1 MGGAIPQP
9 KEAMRRVILPLAGL
23 VGAVAMGGVSTGATA
38 QDAPVVPEPIQVGVE
53 APDFSI
59 PGATRHGVLAEPV
72 TMSEY
77 AGKTVVLSF
86 FFRARTRG

>member
-1 MGGAIPQP
+1 MSTSPIP
-9 KEAMRRVILPLAGL
+9 VFLGL
-23 VGAVAMGGVSTGATA
+23 LVAMSALSAPRATA
-38 QDAPVVPEPIQVGVE
+38 AQVPEPLAVGDV

-72 TMSEY
+72 TLSEY

-86 FFRARTRG
+86 FFRARTKG

>member
-1 MGGAIPQP
+1 MSRTFATLAALTALTGLTLGAPSPSSAQDEVEPVPPAIEVGAI
-9 KEAMRRVILPLAGL
+9 
-23 VGAVAMGGVSTGATA
+23 
-38 QDAPVVPEPIQVGVE
+38 

-72 TMSEY
+72 TLKEY
-77 AGKTVVLSF
+77 EGKTVVLSF

>member
-1 MGGAIPQP
+1 
-9 KEAMRRVILPLAGL
+9 MRRALSTFAAAIVL
-23 VGAVAMGGVSTGATA
+23 AVAVPTADA
-38 QDAPVVPEPIQVGVE
+38 QDAPAVPDPIEVGAI

-72 TMSEY
+72 TLSAYE
-77 AGKTVVLSF
+77 GKTVVLSF

>member
-1 MGGAIPQP
+1 
-9 KEAMRRVILPLAGL
+9 MRRVPSTLAALAVGAAVLAASPRGAAAQDAPAVPEPLA
-23 VGAVAMGGVSTGATA
+23 VGAVA
-38 QDAPVVPEPIQVGVE
+38 PE
-53 APDFSI
+53 FSL

-72 TMSEY
+72 TLSEY